1 VLSKITSVRPS
12 IFYTQKLCFRS
23 LEQIVALHTVAPA
36 ASNGCSSPRLPL
48 PLSLK
53 ITSRIIDV
61 IAAVHG
67 LGHVLLDASPSSFCE
82 AREGEVCDV
91 VID

>member
-1 VLSKITSVRPS
+1 MR
-12 IFYTQKLCFRS
+12 RS
-23 LEQIVALHTVAPA
+23 R
-36 ASNGCSSPRLPL
+36 SPRLPL

-61 IAAVHG
+61 IAEVHG
-67 LGHVLLDASPSSFCE
+67 LGHVLLDASTSSFCE

>member
-1 VLSKITSVRPS
+1 MLSKITSVRPS

-23 LEQIVALHTVAPA
+23 LEQIVAQHTVTPA
-36 ASNGCSSPRLPL
+36 SDGCSSPRLPL

-53 ITSRIIDV
+53 ITRRIIDV

>member
-1 VLSKITSVRPS
+1 MLSKITSVRPS

-23 LEQIVALHTVAPA
+23 LEQIVAQHTPP